1 MKKRKIHAFTGGTGA
16 GKTTISKQFSKEIR
30 AFRISHDELLSLVY
44 DQNQL
49 VIDHLKCCKRANNLA
64 WKIVEQVTSLGVDV
78 VMEGWGSRELRDQI
92 RKNADELDLDLEFY
106 LVSCP
111 QEERLKRIRKRN
123 KQTHED
129 APYISDEDFY
139 RIEKIEN
146 DFGDEETY
154 TVIDNKEYNN
164 AQH

>member
-16 GKTTISKQFSKEIR
+16 GKTTISKQFPKEIG
-30 AFRISHDELLSLVY
+30 AYRISHDELLSLVY
-44 DQNQL
+44 DQDQL
-49 VIDHLKCCKRANNLA
+49 VRDHLKCCKRANNLA

-92 RKNADELDLDLEFY
+92 RKNADEFY
-106 LVSCP
+106 LVSYP

-123 KQTHED
+123 KQTSED
-129 APYISDEDFY
+129 TPYISDEDFY

>member
-16 GKTTISKQFSKEIR
+16 GKTTISKQFSKKIG
-30 AFRISHDELLSLVY
+30 AYRISHDELLSLVY
-44 DQNQL
+44 DQDQL
-49 VIDHLKCCKRANNLA
+49 VRDHLKCCKRANNLA

-92 RKNADELDLDLEFY
+92 RKNADEFY

-123 KQTHED
+123 KQTSED

-139 RIEKIEN
+139 K
-146 DFGDEETY
+146 DMW
-154 TVIDNKEYNN
+154 
-164 AQH
+164 

>member
-16 GKTTISKQFSKEIR
+16 GKTTISKQFSKEIG
-30 AFRISHDELLSLVY
+30 AYRISHDELLSLVY
-44 DQNQL
+44 DQDQL
-49 VIDHLKCCKRANNLA
+49 VRDHLKCCKRANNLA

-92 RKNADELDLDLEFY
+92 RKNADEFY

-123 KQTHED
+123 KQTSED

-146 DFGDEETY
+146 DFGDEEAY